1 MARVVYVNFNL
12 VHLGVHAL
20 KLLHHVLNSLRQ
32 TIGACP
38 AAAASEAA
46 AALHYADKKFKTAR
60 LCCNNFSR
68 ETHSIISASQ
78 AKCMRRVCVCM
89 ECGERKYCATCPV
102 FIKFSQ
108 MFCSFSLSSTHS
120 GCTDALM
127 RFSCR
132 PSEKLFHPRNYIA
145 AETCSCSLEIGWL
158 AWEAEQ
164 MFLKTGRWQIC

>member
-1 MARVVYVNFNL
+1 MAPVVYVNFNL

-38 AAAASEAA
+38 AAAAAVASEA

-78 AKCMRRVCVCM
+78 AKCMRRVCVCAWSAAS
-89 ECGERKYCATCPV
+89 ENTAQLVPSSLNFHKCFAL
-102 FIKFSQ
+102 
-108 MFCSFSLSSTHS
+108 SLSVPLT

-164 MFLKTGRWQIC
+164 MFLKTGR

>member
-38 AAAASEAA
+38 AAAAAAESE
-46 AALHYADKKFKTAR
+46 ALHYADKKFKTAR

-78 AKCMRRVCVCM
+78 AKCMRRVCAASKNTAQLV
-89 ECGERKYCATCPV
+89 P
-102 FIKFSQ
+102 S
-108 MFCSFSLSSTHS
+108 SLNFHKCFALSVPLT

-132 PSEKLFHPRNYIA
+132 PSVKTFSASSQLRIA
-145 AETCSCSLEIGWL
+145 AAALWKSRAGSLGKRNKC
-158 AWEAEQ
+158 
-164 MFLKTGRWQIC
+164 F